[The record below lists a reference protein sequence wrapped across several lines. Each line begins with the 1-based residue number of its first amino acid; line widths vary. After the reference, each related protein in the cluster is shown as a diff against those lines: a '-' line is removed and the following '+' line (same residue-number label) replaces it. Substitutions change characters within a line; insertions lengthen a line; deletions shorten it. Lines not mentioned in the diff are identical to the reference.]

1 MKQNSESKFKMRV
14 RVKDANV
21 ESMRS
26 MPLHSSQCEVERT
39 DKYADF
45 EYFVAPTAELYGK
58 LLSYGSGVEVLE
70 PKEARLEMYNR
81 IMNMSFIYSE
91 EMARTKIGKA
101 VIYAT
106 NKFPKANIARVRHSL
121 EMQRGIDYIRRLD
134 ACMLYLEATQGW
146 EYIKNF
152 RLNDTDA
159 LAVFQRGDTEG
170 VYMCSSEVVRA
181 KLREAVIGSIDD
193 IVEVYRNYHHPKTQ
207 PWPYDHSLV
216 QALISYFGVYVK
228 CHHPKEYDIFMA
240 GLSEN

>member
-1 MKQNSESKFKMRV
+1 MKQFSEGKVTIRI
-14 RVKDANV
+14 RVKRASV

-26 MPLHSSQCEVERT
+26 QPLHTSQREIEAT

-45 EYFVAPTAELYGK
+45 EFTAVPTPELYSR
-58 LLSYGSGVEVLE
+58 LLSYGTGIEVLE

-170 VYMCSSEVVRA
+170 VYMCSSEEVRA
-181 KLREAVIGSIDD
+181 KLREAEIGSIDD
-193 IVEVYRNYHHPKTQ
+193 IVEVYRNHHHPKTQ

-216 QALISYFGVYVK
+216 QALISYFGVYIK
-228 CHHPKEYDIFMA
+228 SHYSKEYDIFMA

>member
-1 MKQNSESKFKMRV
+1 MKQFSEDKVTIRI
-14 RVKDANV
+14 RVKRASV

-26 MPLHSSQCEVERT
+26 QPLHTSQREVEAT

-45 EYFVAPTAELYGK
+45 EFTAVPTPELYSR
-58 LLSYGSGVEVLE
+58 LLSYGTGIEVLE
-70 PKEARLEMYNR
+70 PKEVRLEMRNR
-81 IMNMSFIYSE
+81 IMNLSFMYSE

-106 NKFPKANIARVRHSL
+106 NKFPKANIAKVRHSL
-121 EMQRGIDYIRRLD
+121 EMQRGIDYIRRFD

-146 EYIKNF
+146 EYVKHF

-181 KLREAVIGSIDD
+181 KLREAEIGSIDD
-193 IVEVYRNYHHPKTQ
+193 IVEVYRNHHHPKTQ

-228 CHHPKEYDIFMA
+228 CHYSKEYDIFMA
-240 GLSEN
+240 GLS

>member
-45 EYFVAPTAELYGK
+45 EYFVAPTSELYNR

-70 PKEARLEMYNR
+70 PKEARLEMKNR

-152 RLNDTDA
+152 RLNDIDT

-170 VYMCSSEVVRA
+170 VYMCSSEEVRA
-181 KLREAVIGSIDD
+181 KLREAEIGSIDD
-193 IVEVYRNYHHPKTQ
+193 IVEVYRNHHHPKMQ
-207 PWPYDHSLV
+207 PWPYEHALV
-216 QALISYFGVYVK
+216 WALISYFGVYVK
-228 CHHPKEYDIFMA
+228 CHHPEAYEIFMA
-240 GLSEN
+240 GLFEN

>member
-1 MKQNSESKFKMRV
+1 MKQFSEGKVTIRI
-14 RVKDANV
+14 RVKRASV

-26 MPLHSSQCEVERT
+26 QPLHTSQREVEATERFS
-39 DKYADF
+39 KF
-45 EYFVAPTAELYGK
+45 EYVVAPTQEFYSK
-58 LLSYGSGVEVLE
+58 LLSYGSSIEVLE
-70 PKEARLEMYNR
+70 PKEVRLEMHNR
-81 IMNMSFIYSE
+81 IMNLSFMYSE

-146 EYIKNF
+146 MYIKNF
-152 RLNDTDA
+152 RLDDPDV
-159 LAVFQRGDTEG
+159 LATFQRGDTEG
-170 VYMCSSEVVRA
+170 VYMCSSEAVRA
-181 KLREAVIGSIDD
+181 KLKEAVIGSIDD
-193 IVEVYRNYHHPKTQ
+193 IVEVNRNHHHPKTQ

-228 CHHPKEYDIFMA
+228 CHHPKAYEIFMS
-240 GLSEN
+240 GLNYT

>member
-1 MKQNSESKFKMRV
+1 MKQFSEDKVTIRI
-14 RVKDANV
+14 RVKRASV

-26 MPLHSSQCEVERT
+26 QPLHTSQREVEAT

-45 EYFVAPTAELYGK
+45 EFTAVPTPELYSR
-58 LLSYGSGVEVLE
+58 LLSYGTGIEVLK
-70 PKEARLEMYNR
+70 PKESRLEMYNR

-146 EYIKNF
+146 EYVKHF
-152 RLNDTDA
+152 RLNDIDA

-170 VYMCSSEVVRA
+170 VYMCSSEEVRA
-181 KLREAVIGSIDD
+181 KLREAEIGSIDD
-193 IVEVYRNYHHPKTQ
+193 IVEVYRNHHHPKMQ
-207 PWPYDHSLV
+207 PWPYEHALV
-216 QALISYFGVYVK
+216 WALISYFGVYVK
-228 CHHPKEYDIFMA
+228 CHYSKEYDIFMA
-240 GLSEN
+240 GLFEN

>member
-1 MKQNSESKFKMRV
+1 MKQFSEGKVTIRI
-14 RVKDANV
+14 RVKRASV

-26 MPLHSSQCEVERT
+26 QPLHPSQHEVEAT

-45 EYFVAPTAELYGK
+45 EYCATLTPELYAK
-58 LLSYGSGVEVLE
+58 LLSYGSSVEVLA
-70 PKEARLEMYNR
+70 PNEARLEMYNR
-81 IMNMSFIYSE
+81 IINMSFIYSE

-146 EYIKNF
+146 KYIKNF
-152 RLNDTDA
+152 RLNDTDT
-159 LAVFQRGDTEG
+159 LAIFQRGDTEG
-170 VYMCSSEVVRA
+170 VYICSSEEVRA
-181 KLREAVIGSIDD
+181 KLREAEIGSIDD
-193 IVEVYRNYHHPKTQ
+193 IVEVYRNHHHPKMQ
-207 PWPYDHSLV
+207 PWPYEHALV
-216 QALISYFGVYVK
+216 WALISYFGVYVK
-228 CHHPKEYDIFMA
+228 CHHPKEYEIFMS

>member
-1 MKQNSESKFKMRV
+1 MKQFSEDKVTIRI
-14 RVKDANV
+14 RVKRASV
-21 ESMRS
+21 ESIRS
-26 MPLHSSQCEVERT
+26 QPLHPSQHEVEAT

-45 EYFVAPTAELYGK
+45 EYCATLTPELYAK
-58 LLSYGSGVEVLE
+58 LLSYGSSVEVLA
-70 PKEARLEMYNR
+70 PNEARLEMYNR

-146 EYIKNF
+146 KYIKNF
-152 RLNDTDA
+152 RLTDTDT
-159 LAVFQRGDTEG
+159 LTIFQRGDTEG
-170 VYMCSSEVVRA
+170 VYMCSSEEVRA
-181 KLREAVIGSIDD
+181 KLRESVIGSIDD
-193 IVEVYRNYHHPKTQ
+193 IVELNRNYHHPKTQ

-216 QALISYFGVYVK
+216 QTLISYFGVYIK
-228 CHHPKEYDIFMA
+228 CHHPEAYEIFMS
-240 GLSEN
+240 GLYGY

>member
-1 MKQNSESKFKMRV
+1 MKQFSEDKVTIRI
-14 RVKDANV
+14 RVKRASV
-21 ESMRS
+21 EPMRS
-26 MPLHSSQCEVERT
+26 QPLHTSQREVETT

-45 EYFVAPTAELYGK
+45 EFTAVPTPELYSR
-58 LLSYGSGVEVLE
+58 LLSYGTGIEVLE
-70 PKEARLEMYNR
+70 PKESRLEMYNR

-146 EYIKNF
+146 EYVKHF
-152 RLNDTDA
+152 RLNDIDT

-170 VYMCSSEVVRA
+170 VYMCSSEEVRA
-181 KLREAVIGSIDD
+181 KLREAEIGSIDD
-193 IVEVYRNYHHPKTQ
+193 IVEVYRNHHHPKTQ
-207 PWPYDHSLV
+207 TWPYDHSLV

-228 CHHPKEYDIFMA
+228 CHHPEEYDIFMA
-240 GLSEN
+240 GLLEN

>member
-1 MKQNSESKFKMRV
+1 MKQFSEDKVTIRI
-14 RVKDANV
+14 RVKRASV

-26 MPLHSSQCEVERT
+26 QPLHTSQREVEATERFSE
-39 DKYADF
+39 F
-45 EYFVAPTAELYGK
+45 EYVVAPTQEFYSK
-58 LLSYGSGVEVLE
+58 LLSYGSSVEVLE
-70 PKEARLEMYNR
+70 PKEARLEMHNR

-146 EYIKNF
+146 EYVKHF
-152 RLNDTDA
+152 RLNDTGA

-170 VYMCSSEVVRA
+170 VYMCSSEEVRA
-181 KLREAVIGSIDD
+181 KLREAEIGSIDD
-193 IVEVYRNYHHPKTQ
+193 IVEVYRNPHHPKMQ

-228 CHHPKEYDIFMA
+228 CHYSKEYDIFMA
-240 GLSEN
+240 GLLEN

>member
-1 MKQNSESKFKMRV
+1 MKQFSDGKVTIRI
-14 RVKDANV
+14 RVKRANV
-21 ESMRS
+21 ESIRS
-26 MPLHSSQCEVERT
+26 QPLHPSQREVEAT

-45 EYFVAPTAELYGK
+45 EFTAVPTPELYSR
-58 LLSYGSGVEVLE
+58 LLSYGTGIEVLE
-70 PKEARLEMYNR
+70 PKESRLEMYNR

-121 EMQRGIDYIRRLD
+121 EMQRGVDYIRRLD

-146 EYIKNF
+146 EYIKHF
-152 RLNDTDA
+152 RLNDTDT

-170 VYMCSSEVVRA
+170 VYMCSSEEVRA
-181 KLREAVIGSIDD
+181 KLREAEIGSIDD
-193 IVEVYRNYHHPKTQ
+193 IVEVYRNHHHPKTQ

-216 QALISYFGVYVK
+216 QALISYFSVYIK
-228 CHHPKEYDIFMA
+228 CHYTKEYNIFMA
-240 GLSEN
+240 GLSEY

>member
-45 EYFVAPTAELYGK
+45 EYFVAPTAELYNR

-70 PKEARLEMYNR
+70 PKEARLEMKNR
-81 IMNMSFIYSE
+81 IMNMSFMYSE

-101 VIYAT
+101 VIYTT
-106 NKFPKANIARVRHSL
+106 NKYPKADIARVRHSL

-146 EYIKNF
+146 EYVKHF
-152 RLNDTDA
+152 RLNDTDT

-170 VYMCSSEVVRA
+170 VYMCSSGVVRA
-181 KLREAVIGSIDD
+181 KLREAEIDSIDD
-193 IVEVYRNYHHPKTQ
+193 IVEVYRNHHHPKMQ

-228 CHHPKEYDIFMA
+228 CYYPKEYDIFMA

>member
-1 MKQNSESKFKMRV
+1 MKQFSEGKVTIRI
-14 RVKDANV
+14 RVKRASV

-26 MPLHSSQCEVERT
+26 QPLHTSQREVEAT

-45 EYFVAPTAELYGK
+45 EFTAVPTPELYSR
-58 LLSYGSGVEVLE
+58 LLSYGTGIEVLE
-70 PKEARLEMYNR
+70 PKESRLEMYNR

-134 ACMLYLEATQGW
+134 ACLLYLEATCGSD
-146 EYIKNF
+146 YVKTF
-152 RLNDTDA
+152 RLDDPDV
-159 LAVFQRGDTEG
+159 LASFQRGDTEG

-193 IVEVYRNYHHPKTQ
+193 IVELNRNYHHPKTQ

-228 CHHPKEYDIFMA
+228 CHYSKEYDIFMA

>member
-1 MKQNSESKFKMRV
+1 MKQFSDGKVTIRI

-45 EYFVAPTAELYGK
+45 EYFVAPTAELYGN

-70 PKEARLEMYNR
+70 PKEARLEMKNR

-106 NKFPKANIARVRHSL
+106 NKFPKANISRVRHSL

-152 RLNDTDA
+152 RLNDIDT

-170 VYMCSSEVVRA
+170 VYMCSSQEVRA
-181 KLREAVIGSIDD
+181 KLREAEIGSIDD
-193 IVEVYRNYHHPKTQ
+193 IVEVYRNHHHPKTQ

-216 QALISYFGVYVK
+216 QALISYFCVYVK
-228 CHHPKEYDIFMA
+228 CHYSKEYDIFMA
-240 GLSEN
+240 GLS

>member
-1 MKQNSESKFKMRV
+1 MNQNSESKFKMRV

-45 EYFVAPTAELYGK
+45 EYFVAPTSELYNR

-70 PKEARLEMYNR
+70 PKEARLGMKNR

-170 VYMCSSEVVRA
+170 VYMCSSEEVRA
-181 KLREAVIGSIDD
+181 KLREAEIGSIDD
-193 IVEVYRNYHHPKTQ
+193 IIEVYRNHHHPKTQ

-216 QALISYFGVYVK
+216 QALISYFGVYIK
-228 CHHPKEYDIFMA
+228 CHYSKEYDIFMA
-240 GLSEN
+240 GLLEN

>member
-45 EYFVAPTAELYGK
+45 EYFVAPTSELYNR

-70 PKEARLEMYNR
+70 PKEARLEMKNR

-106 NKFPKANIARVRHSL
+106 NKFAKANIAKVRHSL

-152 RLNDTDA
+152 RLNDTDT

-170 VYMCSSEVVRA
+170 VYICSSEEVRA
-181 KLREAVIGSIDD
+181 KLREAEIGSIDD
-193 IVEVYRNYHHPKTQ
+193 IVEVYRNHHHPKMQ
-207 PWPYDHSLV
+207 PWPYEHSLV
-216 QALISYFGVYVK
+216 QTLISYFGVYVK
-228 CHHPKEYDIFMA
+228 CHYSKEYEIFMA

>member
-1 MKQNSESKFKMRV
+1 MKQFSEDKVTIRI
-14 RVKDANV
+14 RVKRASV
-21 ESMRS
+21 ESIRS
-26 MPLHSSQCEVERT
+26 QPLHTSQREVEAT

-45 EYFVAPTAELYGK
+45 EFTAVPTPELYSR
-58 LLSYGSGVEVLE
+58 LLSYGTGIEVLE
-70 PKEARLEMYNR
+70 PKEVRLEMHNR
-81 IMNMSFIYSE
+81 IMNMSFIYNE

-121 EMQRGIDYIRRLD
+121 EMQRGVDYIRRLD

-159 LAVFQRGDTEG
+159 IAVFQRGDTEG
-170 VYMCSSEVVRA
+170 VYMCSSEKVRA
-181 KLREAVIGSIDD
+181 KLREAEIGSIDD
-193 IVEVYRNYHHPKTQ
+193 IVEVYRNHHHPKTQ
-207 PWPYDHSLV
+207 PWPYEHALV
-216 QALISYFGVYVK
+216 WTLISYFGVYVK
-228 CHHPKEYDIFMA
+228 CHYPREYDIFMA

>member
-1 MKQNSESKFKMRV
+1 MKQFSEDKVTIRI
-14 RVKDANV
+14 RVKRASV
-21 ESMRS
+21 ESIRS
-26 MPLHSSQCEVERT
+26 QPLHPSQHEVEAT

-45 EYFVAPTAELYGK
+45 EFTAMPTPKLCSR
-58 LLSYGSGVEVLE
+58 LLSYGTGIEVLE

-91 EMARTKIGKA
+91 EIARTKIGKA

-152 RLNDTDA
+152 RLNDIDT

-170 VYMCSSEVVRA
+170 VYICSSEEVRS
-181 KLREAVIGSIDD
+181 KLREAEIGSIDD
-193 IVEVYRNYHHPKTQ
+193 IVEVYRNHHHPKMQ

-228 CHHPKEYDIFMA
+228 CHHPKEYEIFMA

>member
-1 MKQNSESKFKMRV
+1 MKQFSEDKVTIRI
-14 RVKDANV
+14 RVKRASV

-26 MPLHSSQCEVERT
+26 QPLHTSQREVEATERFSE
-39 DKYADF
+39 F
-45 EYFVAPTAELYGK
+45 EYVVAPTQEFYSK
-58 LLSYGSGVEVLE
+58 LLSYGSSVEVLA
-70 PKEARLEMYNR
+70 PNEARLEMYNR

-121 EMQRGIDYIRRLD
+121 EMQRGIDYNRRLD
-134 ACMLYLEATQGW
+134 ACLLYLEATCGSD
-146 EYIKNF
+146 YVKTF
-152 RLNDTDA
+152 RLDDPDV
-159 LAVFQRGDTEG
+159 LAMFQCGDTEG
-170 VYMCSSEVVRA
+170 VYICSSEVVRA

-193 IVEVYRNYHHPKTQ
+193 IVEVYRNHHHPKTQ
-207 PWPYDHSLV
+207 PWPYEHALV
-216 QALISYFGVYVK
+216 WALISYFGVYVK

>member
-1 MKQNSESKFKMRV
+1 MKQFSEDKVTIRI
-14 RVKDANV
+14 RVKRASV
-21 ESMRS
+21 ESIRS
-26 MPLHSSQCEVERT
+26 QPLHPSQHEVEATERFSE
-39 DKYADF
+39 F
-45 EYFVAPTAELYGK
+45 EYVVAPTQEFYSK
-58 LLSYGSGVEVLE
+58 LLSYGSSVEVLE
-70 PKEARLEMYNR
+70 PKEARLEMHNR

-121 EMQRGIDYIRRLD
+121 EMQRGVDYLRRLD

-152 RLNDTDA
+152 SLNDTDT

-170 VYMCSSEVVRA
+170 VYMCSSEEVRA
-181 KLREAVIGSIDD
+181 KLREAEIGSIDD
-193 IVEVYRNYHHPKTQ
+193 IVEVYRNHHHPKTQ

-216 QALISYFGVYVK
+216 QALISYFGVYIK
-228 CHHPKEYDIFMA
+228 CHYPKQYDIFMA
-240 GLSEN
+240 RLSKN

>member
-1 MKQNSESKFKMRV
+1 MKQFSEGKVTIRI
-14 RVKDANV
+14 RVKRASV

-26 MPLHSSQCEVERT
+26 QPLHTSQREVEATERHT
-39 DKYADF
+39 DF
-45 EYFVAPTAELYGK
+45 EYVVAPTQEFYSK
-58 LLSYGSGVEVLE
+58 LLSYGSSVEVLA
-70 PKEARLEMYNR
+70 PNEARLEMYNR

-106 NKFPKANIARVRHSL
+106 NKFSKANIAKVRHSL
-121 EMQRGIDYIRRLD
+121 EMQRGVDYLRRLD

-152 RLNDTDA
+152 RLNDIDT

-181 KLREAVIGSIDD
+181 KLREAEIGSIDD
-193 IVEVYRNYHHPKTQ
+193 IVEVYRNHHHPKTQ

-216 QALISYFGVYVK
+216 QALISYFGVYIK
-228 CHHPKEYDIFMA
+228 SHYSEEYDIFMA

>member
-1 MKQNSESKFKMRV
+1 MKQFSEDKVTIRI
-14 RVKDANV
+14 RVKRASV

-26 MPLHSSQCEVERT
+26 QPLHTSQREVEAT

-58 LLSYGSGVEVLE
+58 LLSYGSGIEVLD
-70 PKEARLEMYNR
+70 PREARLEMYNR

-121 EMQRGIDYIRRLD
+121 EMQRGTGYIRRLD

-152 RLNDTDA
+152 RLNDIDT

-170 VYMCSSEVVRA
+170 VYMCSSEEVRA
-181 KLREAVIGSIDD
+181 KLREAEIGSI
-193 IVEVYRNYHHPKTQ
+193 
-207 PWPYDHSLV
+207 
-216 QALISYFGVYVK
+216 
-228 CHHPKEYDIFMA
+228 
-240 GLSEN
+240 

>member
-1 MKQNSESKFKMRV
+1 MKQFSEDKVTIRIS
-14 RVKDANV
+14 VKRASV
-21 ESMRS
+21 ESIRS
-26 MPLHSSQCEVERT
+26 QPLHPSQHEVEAT
-39 DKYADF
+39 DKCADF
-45 EYFVAPTAELYGK
+45 EFTAVPTPELYSR
-58 LLSYGSGVEVLE
+58 LLSYGTGIEVLV
-70 PKEARLEMYNR
+70 PREARLEMYNR

-152 RLNDTDA
+152 RLNDTDT

-170 VYMCSSEVVRA
+170 VYMFFGGGAS
-181 KLREAVIGSIDD
+181 
-193 IVEVYRNYHHPKTQ
+193 KT
-207 PWPYDHSLV
+207 
-216 QALISYFGVYVK
+216 A
-228 CHHPKEYDIFMA
+228 
-240 GLSEN
+240 

>member
-1 MKQNSESKFKMRV
+1 MKQFSEDKVTIRI
-14 RVKDANV
+14 RVKRASV
-21 ESMRS
+21 ESMRLQ
-26 MPLHSSQCEVERT
+26 PLHTSQREVETT

-45 EYFVAPTAELYGK
+45 EYCATLTPELYAK
-58 LLSYGSGVEVLE
+58 LLSYGSSVEVLA
-70 PKEARLEMYNR
+70 PNEARLEMYNR

-91 EMARTKIGKA
+91 EMAHTKIGKA

-134 ACMLYLEATQGW
+134 ACMLYLEATCGSD
-146 EYIKNF
+146 YVKTF
-152 RLNDTDA
+152 RLDDPDV
-159 LAVFQRGDTEG
+159 LASFQRGDTEG

-193 IVEVYRNYHHPKTQ
+193 IVELNRNYHHPKTQ

-228 CHHPKEYDIFMA
+228 CHHPEAYEIFMA

>member
-1 MKQNSESKFKMRV
+1 
-14 RVKDANV
+14 
-21 ESMRS
+21 
-26 MPLHSSQCEVERT
+26 
-39 DKYADF
+39 
-45 EYFVAPTAELYGK
+45 
-58 LLSYGSGVEVLE
+58 
-70 PKEARLEMYNR
+70 
-81 IMNMSFIYSE
+81 MSFIYSE

-121 EMQRGIDYIRRLD
+121 EMQRGVDYIRRLD

-170 VYMCSSEVVRA
+170 VYMCSSEEVRA
-181 KLREAVIGSIDD
+181 KLREAEIGSIDD
-193 IVEVYRNYHHPKTQ
+193 IVEVYRNHHHPKMQ

-216 QALISYFGVYVK
+216 QALISYFSVYVK
-228 CHHPKEYDIFMA
+228 CHYSKEYDIFMA
-240 GLSEN
+240 GLLEN